1 MHLPKLYY
9 LSAQAFLMENT
20 KKKHANCRARPRS
33 VWPRR
38 PACSCVR
45 DPQSGA
51 RALAAEPPLTHAK
64 QPLRIHK
71 PSTSLD

>member
-20 KKKHANCRARPRS
+20 KKTRQLSSAPALRLAAAPS
-33 VWPRR
+33 VL
-38 PACSCVR
+38 SCVR

-51 RALAAEPPLTHAK
+51 RALAAAHP
-64 QPLRIHK
+64 R
-71 PSTSLD
+71 